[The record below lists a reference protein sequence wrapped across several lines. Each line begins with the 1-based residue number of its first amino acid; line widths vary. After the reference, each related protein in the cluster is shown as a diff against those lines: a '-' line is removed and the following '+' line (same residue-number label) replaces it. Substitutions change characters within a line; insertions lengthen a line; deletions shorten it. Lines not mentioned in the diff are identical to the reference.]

1 MIISLAIHGSKV
13 AVVETA
19 YVLAAQRRLPHISNC
34 SITYKLIRNTKS
46 QQGSSAKERRIN
58 LKGAFDIADI
68 DVKGKTVLLVDDVRT
83 TGATLNECAKVLKK
97 NGAERVCAVVIAV
110 TQ

>member
-46 QQGSSAKERRIN
+46 QNQLQACSLPGPTDSESAFLTRSSGD
-58 LKGAFDIADI
+58 LY
-68 DVKGKTVLLVDDVRT
+68 VH
-83 TGATLNECAKVLKK
+83 
-97 NGAERVCAVVIAV
+97 
-110 TQ
+110 